1 MTLQGYYNRFDPADN
16 YDDLLFR
23 TSRGL
28 QSAELNEVQAFFNN
42 RLQQIANVLFKDGA
56 IVRNGSATIDA
67 QSGAVQMEAG
77 AIYVLGA
84 VREVAEASFT
94 IPTTGSLQIGVR
106 VVTSQVTELEDVSLR
121 DPAVG
126 TRNYQEP
133 GAGRTRRAVA
143 WAWSGDG
150 QPGEFFSVY
159 AVLNGVLV
167 TQEAPPQLDGVKQL
181 LARYDRDANGS
192 YIVRGL
198 NLIALG
204 KDNNSTNYVYSVQD
218 GVANVQGFKIDKPQA
233 TPLSFPIAPDLQIV
247 SNEPRT
253 SASSGTQTIT
263 TSRTPL
269 NQILDVVITAE
280 RTVTITH
287 GSFTGSIDPLPD
299 TSVLSLQSVTQ
310 GGTTYSPGTD
320 YVLNADQ
327 VDWSPGGSEPAPG
340 STYTVTYRYL
350 TSVTP
355 ANIDSDAGTFE
366 ISGAVTGTLV
376 LTDYQWKLPRFEVIS
391 LDEEGYFQQIKG
403 VSSAFDPVEPLVP
416 GNQLQIASIYLD
428 WKSTST
434 PVVDNNGTRVMPM
447 AEQRQVKD
455 SVVELYKLIAD
466 ERLKRDISSNQ
477 PTAKYGVFTDP
488 LFDNDLRDAGVTQD
502 AVIANQELQLGIS
515 AVTAFAAQNNS
526 SVQLLPYT
534 AEFLVSQ
541 ELRTGSMKINPYQ
554 SFSPVPARVLLDPS
568 IDLFTVFDDQAAAV
582 TQRFNVGTGWL
593 TRTETSTVTQL
604 VSQTSTAIEFLRQR
618 TVNFTVQG
626 FDASEALQSLTFDGI
641 DVTPAG
647 VVADSSGNFAGAF
660 TVPLGVPA
668 GTKLVQFLGAQG
680 SFGLAE
686 YTGQGTLVVRRW
698 RQTTTITQ
706 RRFDPLAQSFTL
718 ATGRH
723 LTGVDFKF
731 AEIGSTANPV
741 LVQIRESDN
750 GFPGQTVIADA
761 IIPGTDLTTANTYVR
776 ADFGTPIYLEGGTE
790 YFVVLIT
797 DDATHAVRVAE
808 LGKFDSNAGRFVTA
822 QPYTVGVLLSSSNA
836 STWTPHQ
843 EKDLTF
849 RLVGAAFTATQQTIN
864 LGSIT
869 TTNMTDLQ
877 ALAPVDLPTNETS
890 VSFRYTRT
898 TGEVF
903 NLAPGQS
910 LQFDTSITDTIQV
923 QAVLEGSSIS
933 SPVLFPGVQSVIGT
947 VDGTAFYQSREFQ
960 IGAGGTT
967 MRVIFDAVATG
978 TASVVPEY
986 DNGGFQGMTLASTTQ
1001 LGDGLVEYV
1010 YEDTG
1015 VSGLTAS
1022 KVKLSLTGTPA
1033 HRPFVRNIRAVMV

>member
-1 MTLQGYYNRFDPADN
+1 MTLQGYYNRFDSTDR
-16 YDDLLFR
+16 YDELLFR
-23 TSRGL
+23 SSRGL
-28 QSAELNEVQAFFNN
+28 QSAELNEIQAVFSN

-56 IVRNGSATIDA
+56 VVRNGSATIDA
-67 QSGAVQMEAG
+67 QTGEVQMEAG

-84 VREVAEASFT
+84 VREVAEATFT

-106 VVTSQVTELEDVSLR
+106 VVTSQVTELEDPSLR

-126 TRNYQEP
+126 TRNYQEA
-133 GAGRTRRAVA
+133 GAGRTQRAVS
-143 WAWSGDG
+143 WGWSGDG
-150 QPGEFFSVY
+150 GTGDFFSVY
-159 AVLNGVLV
+159 AVLNGVVV
-167 TQEAPPQLDGVKQL
+167 TQDAPPQLDGVKQL

-192 YIVRGL
+192 YIVRGM

-204 KDNNSTNYVYSVQD
+204 KDNTGSNYVYSVQD
-218 GVANVQGFKIDKPQA
+218 GVANVQGFKIDKPTA
-233 TPLSFPIAPDLQIV
+233 TPLSYPIDPDLQTV

-253 SASSGTQTIT
+253 STSAGTQTIT

-269 NQILDVVITAE
+269 SQVLDVVITAE

-299 TSVLSLQSVTQ
+299 SSVLSIQSVTQ
-310 GGTTYSPGTD
+310 GGTTYSPGAD
-320 YVLNADQ
+320 YALNADQ
-327 VDWSPGGSEPAPG
+327 VDWSPGGAEPAPG

-355 ANIDSDAGTFE
+355 SSINSDAGTFQ
-366 ISGAVTGTLV
+366 ISGAVAGTLV
-376 LTDYQWKLPRFEVIS
+376 LTDYRWKLPRFEVIA
-391 LDEEGYFQQIKG
+391 LDEEGYFQRIKG

-416 GNQLQIASIYLD
+416 SNQLQIASIYLD

-447 AEQRQVKD
+447 TEQRQIKD
-455 SVVELYKLIAD
+455 SVVELFKLIAD
-466 ERLKRDISSNQ
+466 ERLQRDISSKE

-488 LFDNDLRDAGVTQD
+488 LFDDDLRDAGVAQD
-502 AVIANQELQLGIS
+502 AVIVNQELQLGIN
-515 AVTAFAAQNNS
+515 ATTAFAAQNNS
-526 SVQLLPYT
+526 IAQLLPYS

-554 SFSPVPARVLLDPS
+554 SFDPVPARVLLDPS
-568 IDLFTVFDDQAAAV
+568 IDLWTVFDDQTTAV
-582 TQRFNVGTGWL
+582 TQRFNRGRGWL
-593 TRTETSTVTQL
+593 RRTVTRTVTEL
-604 VSQTSTAIEFLRQR
+604 LSQESSAIEFLRQR
-618 TVNFTVQG
+618 TVNFTVEG
-626 FDASEALQSLTFDGI
+626 FNGSEALQALIFDGI
-641 DVTPAG
+641 DITPVG
-647 VVADSSGNFAGAF
+647 VVADSSGNFTGSF
-660 TVPLGVPA
+660 TVPAGVPA
-668 GTKLVQFLGAQG
+668 GTKLVEFLGNQG
-680 SFGLAE
+680 SFGQAE

-698 RQTTTITQ
+698 RRTTTITR

-718 ATGRH
+718 PAGRH
-723 LTGVDFKF
+723 LTGVDLKF
-731 AEIGSTANPV
+731 AEIGDTNNPV

-750 GFPGQTVIADA
+750 GFPNQTVIADA
-761 IIPGTDLTTANTYVR
+761 IIQGSDMTTANTYVR
-776 ADFGTPIYLEGGTE
+776 ADFGTPVYLEGGTE

-808 LGKFDSNAGRFVTA
+808 LGKYDGNAGRFVTA

-849 RLVGAAFTATQQTIN
+849 RLVGAAFTATEQTIN
-864 LGSIT
+864 LGSISV
-869 TTNMTDLQ
+869 TNMTDLQ
-877 ALAPVDLPTNETS
+877 VLAPVDFPTNDTS
-890 VSFRYTRT
+890 VSFRYTRS

-903 NLAPGQS
+903 TLSPGQS
-910 LQFDTSITDTIQV
+910 LQLEASVTDTIQV
-923 QAVLEGSSIS
+923 QAVLAGTNIA

-947 VDGTAFYQSREFQ
+947 LDQSGFYQSRQFQ
-960 IGAGGTT
+960 IGTGGST
-967 MRVIFDAVATG
+967 MRVIFDAVVNG
-978 TASVVPEY
+978 TATVVPQY
-986 DNGGFQGMTLASTTQ
+986 DNGGFQSMTLAETTQ
-1001 LGDGLVEYV
+1001 LGDGVVEYV

-1015 VSGLTAS
+1015 IVGLTAS